1 MALLSL
7 GCMEQFGGPKLDSG
21 ESQRSQEKEVAGDKG
36 RSHTEFTVAGRF
48 FSVWVKMNGD
58 IFGFFFFS
66 SLIGFPKLHLALLG
80 LMIFQRN
87 QIGILKVSQKNKT
100 QMCAT

>member
-58 IFGFFFFS
+58 IFGFFFFF
-66 SLIGFPKLHLALLG
+66 FPDWL
-80 LMIFQRN
+80 
-87 QIGILKVSQKNKT
+87 S
-100 QMCAT
+100 